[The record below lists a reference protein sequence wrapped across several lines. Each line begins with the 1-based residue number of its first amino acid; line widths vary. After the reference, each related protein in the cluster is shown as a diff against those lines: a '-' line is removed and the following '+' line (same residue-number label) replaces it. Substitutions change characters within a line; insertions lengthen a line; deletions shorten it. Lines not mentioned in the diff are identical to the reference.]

1 MKFGSKRAIFG
12 VIWGGFEGFGPC
24 LGISHPTHPHLGEIS
39 PPKKVFFDAFPK
51 RKFSANSRRCSIR
64 KMRGAALPVG
74 LRGGEAAPKDW
85 GKGRIGT
92 NKVASEKSDGLVR
105 LRQPENF
112 R

>member
-12 VIWGGFEGFGPC
+12 GFLMGLDLVWELATP
-24 LGISHPTHPHLGEIS
+24 PTHIWERSP
-39 PPKKVFFDAFPK
+39 PPKKVFSDAFPK

-92 NKVASEKSDGLVR
+92 NKVASDKSDGLVR

>member
-1 MKFGSKRAIFG
+1 MFGNQPPHPPTFG
-12 VIWGGFEGFGPC
+12 RD
-24 LGISHPTHPHLGEIS
+24 L
-39 PPKKVFFDAFPK
+39 PPKKVFLDAFPK

-64 KMRGAALPVG
+64 KMHGAALPVG

-92 NKVASEKSDGLVR
+92 NKVASDKSDGLVR